1 MVRAGV
7 QELEDAGGDA
17 HNTARPD
24 CPDYLHLIQERTKM
38 PRKPNYNFER
48 SQREKNKAAKKAERL
63 RLKAEKAEARKAGNR
78 ETETDTDTGA
88 QIETEGQQE

>member
-63 RLKAEKAEARKAGNR
+63 RLKAEKAEARKAGTSG
-78 ETETDTDTGA
+78 TEAETGA

>member
-1 MVRAGV
+1 
-7 QELEDAGGDA
+7 
-17 HNTARPD
+17 
-24 CPDYLHLIQERTKM
+24 M

-63 RLKAEKAEARKAGNR
+63 RLKAEKAEARKAENR
-78 ETETDTDTGA
+78 GTEADTEV

>member
-7 QELEDAGGDA
+7 QELEDAGGGA
-17 HNTARPD
+17 HSAARPEHR
-24 CPDYLHLIQERTKM
+24 DYLHPKLERTKM

-63 RLKAEKAEARKAGNR
+63 RLKAEKAEARKAGTSG
-78 ETETDTDTGA
+78 TEAETGA

>member
-1 MVRAGV
+1 
-7 QELEDAGGDA
+7 
-17 HNTARPD
+17 
-24 CPDYLHLIQERTKM
+24 M

-78 ETETDTDTGA
+78 ETETDTVA